1 MLIDIA
7 QVDWLHVAVLAVFA
21 FAATGVA
28 NLLSL
33 NRWVSAWT
41 AALLFA
47 TIFVLWTYNPHWP
60 GLSAAPA
67 TPIAEQKSP
76 PAKEAT
82 VAPPVTGA
90 APMGTAAPQRALNP
104 VRDITPRR

>member
-1 MLIDIA
+1 MPIDIA
-7 QVDWLHVAVLAVFA
+7 QVDWLHVAILAVFA

-28 NLLSL
+28 NLISF

-41 AALLFA
+41 AAALFA
-47 TIFVLWTYNPHWP
+47 AIFVLWTYNPHW
-60 GLSAAPA
+60 SAPA
-67 TPIAEQKSP
+67 TPSAEQKPP

-82 VAPPVTGA
+82 A
-90 APMGTAAPQRALNP
+90 APTSAPSPPKPLNP

>member
-1 MLIDIA
+1 MPIDIA

-28 NLLSL
+28 NLLSF

-47 TIFVLWTYNPHWP
+47 AIFVLWTYNPHWP
-60 GLSAAPA
+60 ASL
-67 TPIAEQKSP
+67 TPIADQKSA
-76 PAKEAT
+76 PAQEAT
-82 VAPPVTGA
+82 AAPPVTA
-90 APMGTAAPQRALNP
+90 TPRSLNP

>member
-1 MLIDIA
+1 MPIDIT
-7 QVDWLHVAVLAVFA
+7 QVDWLHVATLAVFA

-28 NLLSL
+28 NLISF

-41 AALLFA
+41 AAVVFA
-47 TIFVLWTYNPHWP
+47 AIFVLWTYNPHWP
-60 GLSAAPA
+60 SLSSSLPS
-67 TPIAEQKSP
+67 AEQKSA

-82 VAPPVTGA
+82 A
-90 APMGTAAPQRALNP
+90 APATAAPTGAPSPPKPLNP

>member
-1 MLIDIA
+1 MPINFA

-21 FAATGVA
+21 FAATGMA
-28 NLLSL
+28 NLLSF

-47 TIFVLWTYNPHWP
+47 AIFMVWTYNPHWP
-60 GLSAAPA
+60 SPPTPLSD
-67 TPIAEQKSP
+67 QKAP

-82 VAPPVTGA
+82 A
-90 APMGTAAPQRALNP
+90 APASAAAATPQRPPNP